1 MTNQLNYKIPKV
13 KKIMGPTRCMNKVL
27 GTMIQ
32 CYEMTR
38 LSLAQTVEVKKN
50 QKNRE
55 NNICTKD
62 IFPWAELV
70 KYLLD

>member
-13 KKIMGPTRCMNKVL
+13 IKIMDPTRCMNKML

-38 LSLAQTVEVKKN
+38 LSLAQTVEVKKYAGYAG
-50 QKNRE
+50 QS
-55 NNICTKD
+55 NIQT
-62 IFPWAELV
+62 ETS
-70 KYLLD
+70 

>member
-1 MTNQLNYKIPKV
+1 MTNYKIPRV
-13 KKIMGPTRCMNKVL
+13 IKIMDPTRCMNKVL

-38 LSLAQTVEVKKN
+38 LSLAQTVRVKK
-50 QKNRE
+50 KKTRE